1 LGRIELRSVTTT
13 GRVQIL
19 VRDKVRGGH
28 VDVDG
33 LDIIAADAR
42 SEKERPHGYGVYLL
56 HGAFTLW
63 NMQPEDAVVVSA
75 DLVGLS
81 AGRNGARVRGSGIFV
96 SGAGDK
102 GGRLNVRRLETGAVY
117 SDGGIAPGTPDQ
129 ITGGVFTVY
138 GAHVDAVRNRR
149 PVMTYGVNDIAR
161 QLGRR

>member
-1 LGRIELRSVTTT
+1 M
-13 GRVQIL
+13 
-19 VRDKVRGGH
+19 RGGH
-28 VDVDG
+28 VDVNG

-42 SEKERPHGYGVYLL
+42 GEKERPHGYDVYVL

-63 NMQPEDAVVVSA
+63 NMQSDDSVVVSA

-81 AGRNGARVRGSGIFV
+81 AGRYGAPVRGSGIFV

-102 GGRLNVRRLETGAVY
+102 GGRLNVRRLETDAIY

-138 GAHVDAVRNRR
+138 GAHVDVVRNRG
-149 PVMTYGVNDIAR
+149 PVVTYGVNDMVLDNSVRSIAG
-161 QLGRR
+161 QPSRRSPRMARAASAL